1 MQRGKKTNFILRQFK
16 RKSKKIVNKDY
27 FTEFFYH
34 NKEREII
41 EFLKDSNE
49 KLIINTFFKKFIP
62 DEFKEFVNIKIY
74 NMNEEEVRLWYY
86 SQEDLILVINVNWG
100 IKKQEISI
108 GIDIENF
115 EITIIDD
122 KENVS
127 KKIDYLM
134 FNDYIISFLTIQA
147 RNLAETFKKITR

>member
-41 EFLKDSNE
+41 EFLKDSNGNF
-49 KLIINTFFKKFIP
+49 IMDSFFKKFIP
-62 DEFKEFVNIKIY
+62 DEFKEFINVKVY
-74 NMNEEEVRLWYY
+74 NMNEEEIKLWYY
-86 SQEDLILVINVNWG
+86 TQEDLVFVINVNWG

-108 GIDIENF
+108 EIDIENF

-127 KKIDYLM
+127 KKIDYVM
-134 FNDYIISFLTIQA
+134 FNDYLISFLTLQA
-147 RNLAETFKKITR
+147 RNLAEAFNKITN